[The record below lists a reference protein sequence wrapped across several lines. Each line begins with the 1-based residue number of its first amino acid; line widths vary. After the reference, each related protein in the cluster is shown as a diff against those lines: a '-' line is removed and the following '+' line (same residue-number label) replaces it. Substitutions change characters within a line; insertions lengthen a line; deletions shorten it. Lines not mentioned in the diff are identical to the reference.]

1 MKQLRMIWE
10 NDHRT
15 SSFPVLPPDISVK
28 PFTKLNG
35 ALSAWQDIMRFLG
48 KDGDNNT
55 GGDYYKNT
63 MLDYPNYKEDLC
75 FFILVDEK
83 PAATIT
89 VICDKNK
96 KQGYIHMVACKPDFR
111 GRGIGRLL
119 NDIALYTLK
128 NEGME
133 TAYLTTDDW
142 RIPAIKSYLKAGF
155 KPDLETEPDYVERWQ
170 KIYNIIK
177 D

>member
-96 KQGYIHMVACKPDFR
+96 KQG
-111 GRGIGRLL
+111 
-119 NDIALYTLK
+119 
-128 NEGME
+128 
-133 TAYLTTDDW
+133 
-142 RIPAIKSYLKAGF
+142 
-155 KPDLETEPDYVERWQ
+155 
-170 KIYNIIK
+170 
-177 D
+177 